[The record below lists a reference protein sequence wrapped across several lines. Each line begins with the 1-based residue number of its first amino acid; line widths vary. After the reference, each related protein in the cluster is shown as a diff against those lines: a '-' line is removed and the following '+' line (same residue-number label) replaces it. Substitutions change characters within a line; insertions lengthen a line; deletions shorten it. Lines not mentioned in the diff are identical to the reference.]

1 MPASTN
7 STLDLD
13 AILAPAKQV
22 DSYLQQ
28 FLAGRPLPAN
38 LRQAIEYA
46 LLGGG
51 KRLRPALVLR
61 CCQAVG
67 GSFTQA
73 MAPAAAIEMIHTF
86 SLVHDDLPAMDDD
99 DLRRGRPTLHKH
111 TNEAMAILAGDGMNT
126 LAFELIVCDPSI
138 PSPALAAAIV
148 RELAVATNDM
158 VAGQV
163 YDTLPDD
170 DGEALDDLARLKRTH
185 RHKTGALIRA
195 SCRMGAMCGNADDA
209 KLESLTRYGEAI
221 GLMFQIVDDVLDV
234 TATTEQLGKTAG
246 KDEKQNKLTYPALL
260 GLDGARAE
268 IERAQTEAIAALKPL
283 GDSGHIL
290 ARLVEHLAVRSH

>member
-1 MPASTN
+1 M
-7 STLDLD
+7 DLD

-22 DSYLQQ
+22 DGYLRQ
-28 FLAGRPLPAN
+28 FLDNRPLPAN
-38 LRQAIEYA
+38 LRQAMVYA

-61 CCQAVG
+61 CCEAVG

-126 LAFELIVCDPSI
+126 LAFELILCDPSI
-138 PSPALAAAIV
+138 PTPALAAAIV
-148 RELAVATNDM
+148 RELAIATNDM

-163 YDTLPDD
+163 YDTLPQPPEAPEN
-170 DGEALDDLARLKRTH
+170 DGQTLDDLARLKRTH

-195 SCRMGAMCGNADDA
+195 SCRMGAMCGNADTTR
-209 KLESLTRYGEAI
+209 LESLTRYGEAI

-246 KDEKQNKLTYPALL
+246 KDQKQNKLTYPALL

-268 IERAQTEAIAALKPL
+268 IERVQAEAVAALKPL

-290 ARLVEHLAVRSH
+290 ARLVEHLAVRRH